1 MLSDLP
7 PAIVRK
13 LSAALITILSE
24 PDLARR
30 LTAQG
35 VEPQGSTPQ
44 ELARLIDEDRARW
57 KPVIAKARLSD

>member
-1 MLSDLP
+1 
-7 PAIVRK
+7 VHK

-30 LTAQG
+30 LTARG

-44 ELARLIDEDRARW
+44 DLARLIDEDRARW
-57 KPVIAKARLSD
+57 RPVIAIARLSD